1 MLRGLMSRPQDRP
14 LPEPGWP
21 SRQAPRA
28 RGRAGRVPP
37 PESAERLLA
46 VTKGRHKVA
55 PWSKLCRG
63 DPAGAHSSHLV
74 PASSVLAQGLPG
86 LCGTRR
92 HSWDEDQSPAPA
104 KLLVS
109 CHSGTS
115 TPSLLEGAVHAR
127 GTQRLL
133 SAVPEE
139 PTGNSSSSDGAD
151 PPGAAGK
158 IIHSLDSHSLN
169 AFPRAPL
176 CYAPGTVRGRK
187 PGCPTEPSPRP

>member
-28 RGRAGRVPP
+28 GGRAGRVPP

-92 HSWDEDQSPAPA
+92 HSWDEDQSPRSCQAFGKLPLGHFDAQPSRGRRPRTGDTAPPLGCPRRA
-104 KLLVS
+104 HRQQQQLGWS
-109 CHSGTS
+109 GSARCSGENHSFTRQS
-115 TPSLLEGAVHAR
+115 F
-127 GTQRLL
+127 TQRI
-133 SAVPEE
+133 S
-139 PTGNSSSSDGAD
+139 
-151 PPGAAGK
+151 
-158 IIHSLDSHSLN
+158 
-169 AFPRAPL
+169 
-176 CYAPGTVRGRK
+176 
-187 PGCPTEPSPRP
+187 PSPAMLCARHDAGTETGLSH